1 MSRSVQ
7 RLQEATLQRL
17 ARVKR
22 KDPPALD
29 PLGAEMVAFFKQSVE
44 KRNAKFS
51 KIANSWTQLI
61 PETLA
66 EHCAL
71 ESFSRGT
78 LVVLVDSASHLYEL
92 KQLLLA
98 GLQQQLLLV
107 CANAGLRKINLRA
120 GRWYDEPDGDERG
133 ARKLRF

>member
-1 MSRSVQ
+1 MPALRVPRTREEV
-7 RLQEATLQRL
+7 RLVMPARNDSEATLRRL

-22 KDPPALD
+22 REPAALD

-51 KIANSWTQLI
+51 KIANCWTRLI

-92 KQLLLA
+92 KQL
-98 GLQQQLLLV
+98 
-107 CANAGLRKINLRA
+107 
-120 GRWYDEPDGDERG
+120 
-133 ARKLRF
+133 

>member
-1 MSRSVQ
+1 MNTDAHGWEGALR
-7 RLQEATLQRL
+7 RLD
-17 ARVKR
+17 RVKR
-22 KDPPALD
+22 SDAPPAAA
-29 PLGAEMVAFFKQSVE
+29 LGAEMVAFFKQSVE

-51 KIANSWTQLI
+51 KIANCWTQLV

-66 EHCAL
+66 AHCAL
-71 ESFSRGT
+71 ELYSRGT

-98 GLQQQLLLV
+98 GLQQQLLLT

-120 GRWYDEPDGDERG
+120 GRWYDADSDEPG

>member
-1 MSRSVQ
+1 MAGTRNDTES
-7 RLQEATLQRL
+7 TLRRL

-22 KDPPALD
+22 REPAALD

-51 KIANSWTQLI
+51 KIANCWSQLI

-120 GRWYDEPDGDERG
+120 GRWYDEGEGSDTG

>member
-1 MSRSVQ
+1 MNTDER
-7 RLQEATLQRL
+7 RLQEATLRRL

-22 KDPPALD
+22 NEPPAPD

-51 KIANSWTQLI
+51 RIANCWTQLV

-98 GLQQQLLLV
+98 GLQQQLLLAG
-107 CANAGLRKINLRA
+107 ANAGLRKINLRA
-120 GRWYDEPDGDERG
+120 GRWYDDGGG
-133 ARKLRF
+133 ADVKRPRF